1 MISRFIYNFYK
12 QVIDK
17 IDSES
22 AMVRFIH
29 LTQNLGLAQHRLLA
43 MAPGAA
49 VRAPV
54 FVGAT
59 AADQPCTTK

>member
-1 MISRFIYNFYK
+1 LK
-12 QVIDK
+12 PVIDE
-17 IDSES
+17 IDFKSQ
-22 AMVRFIH
+22 MVRFIH

-49 VRAPV
+49 VREPV

-59 AADQPCTTK
+59 AVDQPCTTR